1 MKNNLL
7 LEMLNLIG
15 RIEGKTLVSELEEVK
30 KGFSK
35 SELNEAMIVEKQHV
49 AAFKYNKAIDNIV
62 RYIRNYILIEKY
74 TKKKKLGITGGW
86 WKFSVPKEL
95 TSLIDFVANLRIDV
109 EVEDFKWDEKESH
122 GSGVKYTN
130 ITDTI
135 VGDVLDNAHIV
146 VRGVS
151 FNRRLNDYSI
161 RNNLYHELSHAY
173 ETYCR
178 EKNLKNMGERFFDAS
193 FKQQNIIDK
202 IDSSGSDEFTNY
214 FSVIY
219 YRLFDKSE
227 LSAAASSTYA
237 YLKTVNG
244 KRGEI
249 LKDIRKTQA
258 YQEYQLLKSML
269 RELKKMN
276 NTKWWDIKKQILW
289 GNNGSSPQEFKNWFL
304 LKAQNYLKKYFHY
317 MMSAAAS
324 YYDDSEEKSPQ
335 NHIIKKEDPKIV

>member
-1 MKNNLL
+1 
-7 LEMLNLIG
+7 
-15 RIEGKTLVSELEEVK
+15 
-30 KGFSK
+30 
-35 SELNEAMIVEKQHV
+35 
-49 AAFKYNKAIDNIV
+49 
-62 RYIRNYILIEKY
+62 
-74 TKKKKLGITGGW
+74 
-86 WKFSVPKEL
+86 
-95 TSLIDFVANLRIDV
+95 
-109 EVEDFKWDEKESH
+109 
-122 GSGVKYTN
+122 
-130 ITDTI
+130 
-135 VGDVLDNAHIV
+135 
-146 VRGVS
+146 
-151 FNRRLNDYSI
+151 
-161 RNNLYHELSHAY
+161 
-173 ETYCR
+173 
-178 EKNLKNMGERFFDAS
+178 MGERFFDAS
-193 FKQQNIIDK
+193 FKQQNIIDL

-269 RELKKMN
+269 RELKKKN
-276 NTKWWDIKKQILW
+276 NTTWWDIKKQILW
-289 GNNGSSPQEFKNWFL
+289 GNNGSSSPEFKNWFL

-335 NHIIKKEDPKIV
+335 NHIIKTEDPKIV